1 MRRLPL
7 LRGVVAAVVAV
18 VAVVAAA
25 AAAAPRAQLPDPL
38 PDDPFGLYRLAQEAA
53 SRKDSAVALEL
64 LGRARTKAPNDP
76 RVPYAQAR
84 LLAESGK
91 AKEALAALRAAVG
104 LGGGRKAGTEPA
116 FAALRTRPEALRL
129 FAEIAE
135 AARPR
140 PRATVAFTLA
150 EKELIPEGI
159 AHDPK
164 SGAFLVSSLYRRKVV
179 RVAPDGSAS
188 DLVPE
193 ARDGLWKA
201 VGLKVDA
208 ARRRLWV
215 MSAVDDPGMTGF
227 SEADLGKAG
236 AFVFDLDS
244 GRLVARLVPE
254 LPAGEKSFFND
265 AAVAGDGDTFVT
277 DSERGAVY
285 RARVAQGDL
294 VEVLP
299 PGSLVY
305 PNGLA
310 LSDGGATL
318 FVAHAGGVTGLVVA
332 TGERFD
338 LSPCKGTALVGLDG
352 LSWHRGA
359 LIGIQNG
366 LFPEKVVRYVLSPD
380 RRRVARA
387 EVLDQAGPHYAIPTT
402 GTVVGDDYFFIAN
415 SQLDAF
421 EPDGRLKAAALKEV
435 VVLKVPL
442 SPSR

>member
-1 MRRLPL
+1 MSRARLTL
-7 LRGVVAAVVAV
+7 AVAVVAV
-18 VAVVAAA
+18 VAVAAA
-25 AAAAPRAQLPDPL
+25 GAPRAQLPDPL
-38 PDDPFGLYRLAQEAA
+38 PDDAFGLYRLAQEAA
-53 SRKDSAVALEL
+53 SRKDTAVALDL
-64 LGRARTKAPNDP
+64 LARAGRKAPNDP

-84 LLAESGK
+84 LLADAGK
-91 AKEALAALRAAVG
+91 AKEALAALRAAVD

-116 FAALRTRPEALRL
+116 FTTLRTRPEALRL

-140 PRATVAFTLA
+140 SRASVAFTLA
-150 EKELIPEGI
+150 EKDLIPEGI
-159 AHDPK
+159 THDPK
-164 SGAFLVSSLYRRKVV
+164 SGAFFVSSLYRRKVV
-179 RVAPDGSAS
+179 RVAPDGTAS

-227 SEADLGKAG
+227 SESDLGKAG

-244 GRLVARLVPE
+244 GRLVAKLVPE
-254 LPAGEKSFFND
+254 LPAGQKAFFND
-265 AAVAGDGDTFVT
+265 AAVAGDGDAFVT

-285 RARVAQGDL
+285 RSRVARGDL

-299 PGSLVY
+299 PGTLVY
-305 PNGLA
+305 PNGLT
-310 LSDGGATL
+310 LSDGGAVL
-318 FVAHAGGVTGLVVA
+318 FVAHAGGVMGLVLS

-338 LSPCKGTALVGLDG
+338 LAPCKGTSLVGLDG

-359 LIGIQNG
+359 LVGIQNG
-366 LFPEKVVRYVLSPD
+366 LFPDKVLRYVLSPD
-380 RRRVARA
+380 RRRVVRA
-387 EVLDQAGPHYAIPTT
+387 EVLDQAGPNYAIPTT
-402 GTVVGDDYFFIAN
+402 GTVVGDDYYFIAN

-435 VVLKVPL
+435 VVLKVPI
-442 SPSR
+442 SPSP